1 MSLQPNSGRIGAQLR
16 DRARH
21 SPSQSL
27 RFWQDLP
34 ASRVRFTQLRADDPG
49 TGDQLPPR
57 RSQATCSSVF
67 NTAGTAG
74 TGGGTSAPSTGAAS
88 SGTGTAGGTATV
100 AGAAAGRACPAAAAT
115 AAEAGAGAGK
125 AVTEIGPPTIAPAAA
140 ATGADTGVSPPVCA
154 PSFCHGSAI
163 WQAASPVN
171 NRMARTRRMA
181 SLRKTAAQ
189 ARPER
194 PVRCKWPDAS
204 VPIRTAPDAPG
215 AAPRSPP
222 APRATASPLPPRYC
236 CAADPSW
243 WPR

>member
-34 ASRVRFTQLRADDPG
+34 ASRVRFTQLRADEPG

-67 NTAGTAG
+67 STAGTAG
-74 TGGGTSAPSTGAAS
+74 TSAAFTGAAS
-88 SGTGTAGGTATV
+88 SGTGTAGGTATG
-100 AGAAAGRACPAAAAT
+100 AGPAPGAPCPAAPAT
-115 AAEAGAGAGK
+115 VADAGAGK
-125 AVTEIGPPTIAPAAA
+125 AVTVIGPPTIGPPATAA
-140 ATGADTGVSPPVCA
+140 GEETGVSPP
-154 PSFCHGSAI
+154 FCQGSAI

-171 NRMARTRRMA
+171 SRTARTRRMA
-181 SLRKTAAQ
+181 SLRKTAVQ

-194 PVRCKWPDAS
+194 PVRCKWADAS
-204 VPIRTAPDAPG
+204 RPIRTAPDRPG

>member
-27 RFWQDLP
+27 RFRQDLP

-74 TGGGTSAPSTGAAS
+74 TSAPSTGAAS
-88 SGTGTAGGTATV
+88 SGTGTAGGTATG
-100 AGAAAGRACPAAAAT
+100 AGAAAAT
-115 AAEAGAGAGK
+115 AAEEGAVTGAVTGAGK
-125 AVTEIGPPTIAPAAA
+125 AVTEIGPPTIAPPA
-140 ATGADTGVSPPVCA
+140 ATAGADTGVSPPVCA

-194 PVRCKWPDAS
+194 PVRCKWADAS
-204 VPIRTAPDAPG
+204 VPIRTAPDGPG

-222 APRATASPLPPRYC
+222 AHRATASPLPPRYC

>member
-27 RFWQDLP
+27 RFRQDLP

-88 SGTGTAGGTATV
+88 SGTGTAGGTATG
-100 AGAAAGRACPAAAAT
+100 AGAAAAT
-115 AAEAGAGAGK
+115 AAEEGTVTGAVTGAGK
-125 AVTEIGPPTIAPAAA
+125 AVTEICPPTIAPAAA

-194 PVRCKWPDAS
+194 PVRCKCPDQNGAGWARCSAPIPAS
-204 VPIRTAPDAPG
+204 TSGDSVTP
-215 AAPRSPP
+215 AAAILLRS
-222 APRATASPLPPRYC
+222 
-236 CAADPSW
+236 
-243 WPR
+243 